1 MHYKKLLISWSYL
14 WPTNFSEDQKFI
26 LTFNLL
32 VVLSTSWKKLPY
44 IVETFDLLKIE
55 TFDLLIVFS
64 AFWKMWVLYCNS
76 FDLLKLDL
84 MIISPQ
90 ILIKLRR
97 TKILLLL
104 KMNQNATELTYL
116 ARCIFVETN
125 LNNARATSEYT
136 WYMFW

>member
-1 MHYKKLLISWSYL
+1 MISWKMRLLISWSFL
-14 WPTNFSEDQKFI
+14 WLKNCSRDQKFI

-44 IVETFDLLKIE
+44 VVETFDLLKIE

-90 ILIKLRR
+90 ILINLRR
-97 TKILLLL
+97 TKILLLV

-116 ARCIFVETN
+116 GRCILVETN

-136 WYMFW
+136 W